1 MIRFQCLEGCLRG
14 QILEFDKDSL
24 VLGRDEECDVT
35 LDDGACSRQ
44 HALLELED
52 GSYRVRDLGSTNGV
66 LVNGQR
72 LNESAL
78 HYGDRFTL
86 GRNLFVFLSEVPR
99 LDEKEEAEGD
109 PYIQNTVSIRDLEER
124 LSQSQALPSHA
135 FRPAEAGEDTLDLEE
150 LKRSH
155 ALMQA
160 AYRISRAISAT
171 LQSDDLFD
179 LIVENVLGS
188 FEKAE
193 RVSIFVTKRDSD
205 GLETVRNVFKGGGA
219 GRKDSPVSRSV
230 LDRVRE
236 ERIGI
241 LASDASNDARFITS
255 HSVAIQDLRSLMCVP
270 LVTRNRFLGAIYVE
284 NGSEPGCF
292 QKADLELLTLFGNQA
307 AFAIENAL
315 LYEDLQVSFYET
327 VRSLTNALEAKD
339 KYTRGHSDR
348 VARYA
353 VAIGKGLGLSAEKLE
368 TLRTAAELHDIGK
381 IAIGEAIIS
390 KKDRLSDEE
399 YELVKQHP
407 QRGVEI
413 LRPIRFLQPV
423 LPFILHHHERF
434 NGRGYPEGLRGQN
447 IPLEARILN
456 LADAFDAMTTQRPYN
471 TPKTFAEALA
481 QCRKEAGVS
490 FDAECVKA
498 LVEFVEKQEKT
509 DREVVEAVGE
519 PVTAGA
525 T

>member
-1 MIRFQCLEGCLRG
+1 
-14 QILEFDKDSL
+14 
-24 VLGRDEECDVT
+24 
-35 LDDGACSRQ
+35 
-44 HALLELED
+44 
-52 GSYRVRDLGSTNGV
+52 
-66 LVNGQR
+66 
-72 LNESAL
+72 
-78 HYGDRFTL
+78 
-86 GRNLFVFLSEVPR
+86 
-99 LDEKEEAEGD
+99 
-109 PYIQNTVSIRDLEER
+109 
-124 LSQSQALPSHA
+124 
-135 FRPAEAGEDTLDLEE
+135 
-150 LKRSH
+150 
-155 ALMQA
+155 
-160 AYRISRAISAT
+160 
-171 LQSDDLFD
+171 
-179 LIVENVLGS
+179 
-188 FEKAE
+188 
-193 RVSIFVTKRDSD
+193 
-205 GLETVRNVFKGGGA
+205 
-219 GRKDSPVSRSV
+219 
-230 LDRVRE
+230 
-236 ERIGI
+236 
-241 LASDASNDARFITS
+241 
-255 HSVAIQDLRSLMCVP
+255 
-270 LVTRNRFLGAIYVE
+270 VTRNRFLGAIYVE